1 MAKRKPTG
9 KLTVKLVYS
18 PAPDSAERLRRAV
31 GTIIQSYHNGK
42 AAAGL
47 PNESGKEDVK

>member
-31 GTIIQSYHNGK
+31 GTIIQSFHNGK
-42 AAAGL
+42 AAAGR
-47 PNESGKEDVK
+47 GKEDVK